1 MRERRFHHRKGH
13 VTLKASDIDRKR
25 TRLNEQSLLPNTC
38 LQFAPEGLVQ
48 SGVALGLHWRAL
60 LEIDLVA
67 AVSVSCS
74 AASRHELQDMVP
86 ALRATRAVSCNRLQH
101 GGLDVRG
108 ALTTD
113 IPEHVRASW
122 HPGILAPADTKLAM
136 LQLGAPLR
144 YIRKSV
150 ATAAKTVH
158 VRPSSTTVHSVSQR
172 ARLGKKAAA

>member
-1 MRERRFHHRKGH
+1 MRERRFHHRKAH

-48 SGVALGLHWRAL
+48 SGRG
-60 LEIDLVA
+60 
-67 AVSVSCS
+67 
-74 AASRHELQDMVP
+74 
-86 ALRATRAVSCNRLQH
+86 
-101 GGLDVRG
+101 G
-108 ALTTD
+108 ALSWKLIWSRQCPSPAPPQAVTNCKIWCLLCVQREQLAATD
-113 IPEHVRASW
+113 SSTAVWKSVVRSLLISPSMCA
-122 HPGILAPADTKLAM
+122 HPGILAPSDTKLAM

-144 YIRKSV
+144 YIRKYL

-158 VRPSSTTVHSVSQR
+158 VRPSSTTVHNVSQR